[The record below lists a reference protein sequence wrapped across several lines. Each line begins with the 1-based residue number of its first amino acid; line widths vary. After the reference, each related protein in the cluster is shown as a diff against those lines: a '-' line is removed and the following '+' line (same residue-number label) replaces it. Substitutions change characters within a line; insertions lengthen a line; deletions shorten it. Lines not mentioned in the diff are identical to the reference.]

1 MPGPKIPERKALSLR
16 KFTKEFHQN
25 AVDCDQSLPV
35 YIHVRDGALDVYYHV
50 EGVSISVQS
59 PDSAAL
65 VIEAGEVSSV
75 G

>member
-1 MPGPKIPERKALSLR
+1 MPGPKIPERKSLSLR
-16 KFTKEFHQN
+16 AFTRAFHEQRTE
-25 AVDCDQSLPV
+25 CDPSLPV

-50 EGVSISVQS
+50 EGVSISVHS